1 MMMMVM
7 MMVMIIV
14 NQVTNEDEGT
24 RIFLEVREEVRR
36 NAIVYKDK
44 VLPLTEEVIRHIG
57 SFADSLL
64 DFDFNDWV
72 EGLEETIKDM
82 DKAIGFCKILSQL
95 HHTIVEDLKRN
106 EDNAEVGIKM
116 MEKMAL
122 EYKEMSKELEKRAQ
136 ECKESADDKRFWG
149 NVTGVLTLGISTAV
163 LHAQAHGDDWDAKEK
178 IARPCPDKEGECR
191 AGPEGRGRHQGVHH
205 PSRQGFYR
213 GG

>member
-7 MMVMIIV
+7 MVIMFV

-36 NAIVYKDK
+36 NAVVYKDK

-57 SFADSLL
+57 SFADSFL
-64 DFDFNDWV
+64 DFDSNDWV

-82 DKAIGFCKILSQL
+82 DKAVGFCKILSQMHL
-95 HHTIVEDLKRN
+95 TIIEDLCLV
-106 EDNAEVGIKM
+106 AEVGIKM

-136 ECKESADDKRFWG
+136 ECKESADDKRF
-149 NVTGVLTLGISTAV
+149 
-163 LHAQAHGDDWDAKEK
+163 
-178 IARPCPDKEGECR
+178 
-191 AGPEGRGRHQGVHH
+191 
-205 PSRQGFYR
+205 
-213 GG
+213 

>member
-1 MMMMVM
+1 M

-57 SFADSLL
+57 SFADSFL
-64 DFDFNDWV
+64 DFDFNVWV
-72 EGLEETIKDM
+72 EGLEETVKDM
-82 DKAIGFCKILSQL
+82 DKAIGFCKILSQMHL
-95 HHTIVEDLKRN
+95 TIIEDLCLV
-106 EDNAEVGIKM
+106 AEVGIKM

-136 ECKESADDKRFWG
+136 ECKESADDKRF
-149 NVTGVLTLGISTAV
+149 
-163 LHAQAHGDDWDAKEK
+163 
-178 IARPCPDKEGECR
+178 
-191 AGPEGRGRHQGVHH
+191 
-205 PSRQGFYR
+205 
-213 GG
+213 